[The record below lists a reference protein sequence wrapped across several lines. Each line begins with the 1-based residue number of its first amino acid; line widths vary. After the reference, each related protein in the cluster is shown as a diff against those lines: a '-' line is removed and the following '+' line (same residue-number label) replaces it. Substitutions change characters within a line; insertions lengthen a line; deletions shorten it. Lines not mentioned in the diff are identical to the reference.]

1 MSSKYQMWLTYN
13 AEKEKIQLPVL
24 PEEFSV
30 TNGSNNDSPAIQLFQ
45 LFPGSKIPGIAG
57 RQNNKAPNTDT
68 ENQHMESKQEAY
80 SLRCDSLWSGFIC
93 HY

>member
-30 TNGSNNDSPAIQLFQ
+30 TNGSNNDSVNVVGLGEIIIMQSRPALQFSFSSFFPAAK
-45 LFPGSKIPGIAG
+45 FPGLQVDKITKP
-57 RQNNKAPNTDT
+57 
-68 ENQHMESKQEAY
+68 
-80 SLRCDSLWSGFIC
+80 
-93 HY
+93 